1 MLAPTSFICGH
12 FSFAPP
18 MQAHFFTP
26 SPQKT
31 EPVITVSALNQAVA
45 QCLEQNFALTWISGE
60 ISNFTRASSGHWYFT
75 LKDQQAQVR
84 AVMFRGRSQYAN
96 FTPREGDKV
105 EVRATVGL
113 YAARGDYQI
122 NVEAIRRA
130 GLGSLYEQFLQL
142 KNQLAAEGLFDPE
155 RKKPIPL
162 WSKRIAV
169 VTSPNA
175 AALRDVL
182 TALQRR
188 APHCEVIIYPC
199 PVQGEGAGS
208 KIAQAIAQ
216 AEADALCDLIIVCR
230 GGGSIEDLWAFN
242 EEVVARTIA
251 NCSLPVISG
260 VGHETDFTICDF
272 VADLRAPTPTAAAEL
287 AASPRTDWL
296 ASLQHAR
303 EKMQRQMRRLCN
315 QEAQRLDWLNQRLPS
330 PTASLHIKRQQ
341 LQHHAQALRF
351 ALQAPLQAARNQLVR
366 QQSRLAAR
374 KPDYQAQGQQ
384 LKHLQ
389 QRATRTT
396 QQHLQRQGLA
406 LKELAAKLELLNPQR
421 TLERGYS
428 IIRTADGSLV
438 RSGSTLQSGDIL
450 SLQTAQDTTQIR
462 IDRVI

>member
-1 MLAPTSFICGH
+1 
-12 FSFAPP
+12 

-26 SPQKT
+26 NPQKT
-31 EPVITVSALNQAVA
+31 EPVVTVSALNQAVA
-45 QCLEQNFALTWISGE
+45 QCLETNFALAWISGE

-75 LKDQQAQVR
+75 LKDQHAQVR
-84 AVMFRGRSQYAN
+84 AVMFRGRSQYAS

-113 YAARGDYQI
+113 YAPRGDYQI

-130 GLGSLYEQFLQL
+130 GIGSLYEQFLQL
-142 KNQLAAEGLFDPE
+142 KSQLAAEGLFDAE
-155 RKKPIPL
+155 RKKPIPI
-162 WSKRIAV
+162 WTKKIAV

-188 APHCEVIIYPC
+188 APHCEVIIYPT

-216 AEADALCDLIIVCR
+216 AEADAYCDLIIVCR

-242 EEVVARTIA
+242 EEIVARTIA
-251 NCSLPVISG
+251 HCSLPVLSG

-287 AASPRTDWL
+287 AARPRADWL
-296 ASLQHAR
+296 TNLQHAHQL
-303 EKMQRQMRRLCN
+303 MQKQMRRHCDR
-315 QEAQRLDWLNQRLPS
+315 EAQRLDWLCQRLQS
-330 PTASLHIKRQQ
+330 PKASLQVKRQQ

-351 ALQAPLQAARNQLVR
+351 ALQTPLQAARHQLLR
-366 QQSRLAAR
+366 QQSRLNAR
-374 KPDYQAQGQQ
+374 KPDCQQQHQQ
-384 LKHLQ
+384 LAHLQ
-389 QRATRTT
+389 QSSKRNMR
-396 QQHLQRQGLA
+396 QHLQQQTLA
-406 LKELAAKLELLNPQR
+406 LKELASKLELLNPQR

-428 IIRTADGSLV
+428 IIRNADGSLLRHTSDLKSDDV
-438 RSGSTLQSGDIL
+438 L
-450 SLQTAQDTTQIR
+450 SLQTAQDSAHIR
-462 IDRVI
+462 IDKVL